1 MLLFLKR
8 KANARVSFYE
18 SSIEVRESQEYL
30 DVSQIDFVQ
39 AQEVDCIR
47 FENLFNSHRWNLHS
61 LSRTVLTYSCTAPL
75 TAIDGAAI

>member
-1 MLLFLKR
+1 VLLFLKR

-39 AQEVDCIR
+39 AQVSEVRPLDA
-47 FENLFNSHRWNLHS
+47 FG
-61 LSRTVLTYSCTAPL
+61 TAVPQL
-75 TAIDGAAI
+75 A